1 MIYFTCVKKSYSCI
15 NSIKKRGFLKFR
27 VYLTILVVGN
37 DNQFEIVKNKTWR
50 LKDLLGNKKS
60 TGRE

>member
-1 MIYFTCVKKSYSCI
+1 M
-15 NSIKKRGFLKFR
+15 KFR